1 MTTKPK
7 RTPDARPPVAV
18 GHVFL
23 QVSDAAGAARFFA
36 ARGLR
41 PISEGEDFA
50 VLELRGGTHLL
61 LSRTRRKIKTNA
73 EAPFDLMVD
82 DIEAAREDCKRSG
95 LRPSRLRRSHFHRS
109 FTIAGPDGYVFTITS
124 SHAGKR
130 PV

>member
-1 MTTKPK
+1 MPK
-7 RTPDARPPVAV
+7 RAHDSRPPVAV

-23 QVSDAAGAARFFA
+23 EVSDVGRAAQFFVG
-36 ARGLR
+36 RGLR
-41 PISEGEDFA
+41 PIDEGEDFA

-61 LSRTRRKIKTNA
+61 LSRTRKKIKPNA

-82 DIEAAREDCKRSG
+82 DIDAAREDCKNAG

-109 FTIAGPDGYVFTITS
+109 FTVAGPDGHVFTITS
-124 SHAGKR
+124 SHAGSR

>member
-1 MTTKPK
+1 MRK
-7 RTPDARPPVAV
+7 RAHNARPPVAV

-23 QVSDAAGAARFFA
+23 EVSDVGRAAQFFVG
-36 ARGLR
+36 RGLR
-41 PISEGEDFA
+41 PIDESEDFA

-61 LSRTRRKIKTNA
+61 LSRARGKIKPSA

-82 DIEAAREDCKRSG
+82 DIDAAREDCKSSG

-109 FTIAGPDGYVFTITS
+109 FTVAVPDGSVLTITS
-124 SHAGKR
+124 SHAGNR

>member
-1 MTTKPK
+1 MSK
-7 RTPDARPPVAV
+7 RTRDARPPVAV

-23 QVSDAAGAARFFA
+23 EVSDVARAARFFVG
-36 ARGLR
+36 RGLR
-41 PISEGEDFA
+41 PIGEGEDFA

-61 LSRTRRKIKTNA
+61 LSRTRRKIKPKA

-82 DIEAAREDCKRSG
+82 DVDAAREDCKSNG

-109 FTIAGPDGYVFTITS
+109 FTVAGPDGYVFTITS
-124 SHAGKR
+124 SHAGHR

>member
-1 MTTKPK
+1 MPK
-7 RTPDARPPVAV
+7 RVHDARPPVAV

-23 QVSDAAGAARFFA
+23 EVSDVAEAARFFA
-36 ARGLR
+36 GRGLR
-41 PISEGEDFA
+41 PIGEGEDFA

-61 LSRTRRKIKTNA
+61 LSRTRTKIKPNA
-73 EAPFDLMVD
+73 DAPFDLMVD

-124 SHAGKR
+124 SHAGNR

>member
-1 MTTKPK
+1 MPK
-7 RTPDARPPVAV
+7 RAPDARPPVAV

-23 QVSDAAGAARFFA
+23 EVSDVADAARFFVGQ
-36 ARGLR
+36 GLR
-41 PISEGEDFA
+41 PLGKGHEYA

-61 LSRTRRKIKTNA
+61 LSRTRKEIEPNA

-82 DIEAAREDCKRSG
+82 DIDAAREDCKRSG

-130 PV
+130 AV